1 MLPEWPVR
9 QTDRNWGVV
18 TPSEEWLDVID
29 RCVPAFL
36 RGLARDNAGVR
47 GLGDLPAK
55 RGNLVPDVLLR
66 QGMRRRP
73 IPEDRLTAVITSR
86 LLPAADIAPI
96 LHGVMSTLLRL
107 CPRQD
112 SKQFLFQ

>member
-1 MLPEWPVR
+1 VARVLCPGGHFLYADFRACDGIAAWEAALANAPMR
-9 QTDRNWGVV
+9 MRSQ
-18 TPSEEWLDVID
+18 SEVNAEVMRRMEKNSQQWLDMMN

-55 RGNLVPDVLLR
+55 RGTLVPDVLLR

-73 IPEDRLTAVITSR
+73 VPGDPS
-86 LLPAADIAPI
+86 PP
-96 LHGVMSTLLRL
+96 
-107 CPRQD
+107 
-112 SKQFLFQ
+112 